1 MAVGCDII
9 DAKISTAA
17 LQAEAVAAAK
27 KADVVVLAIGI
38 AQCGCMGITD
48 TYMGGK
54 TTNSHGCATSVVP
67 PYKPWGNCWNHAEV
81 EAGEYVG
88 AEAHDKILID
98 LPPVQRAFASAI
110 FAVGKPVVLLILNGG
125 SVDIGPELKQ
135 AEAAIDAFC
144 ERTSVMSRCIAA
156 LTFAGRHDRPRP
168 RGRRHHREHPVWTR
182 SGRQSLRPHAVH
194 HLSGELRV

>member
-1 MAVGCDII
+1 
-9 DAKISTAA
+9 
-17 LQAEAVAAAK
+17 
-27 KADVVVLAIGI
+27 
-38 AQCGCMGITD
+38 
-48 TYMGGK
+48 MGGK
-54 TTNSHGCATSVVP
+54 TTNAHGCATSVVP

-144 ERTSVMSRCIAA
+144 ERTGTSAMPRPDRCFAA
-156 LTFAGRHDRPRP
+156 LTFAGHDRPRP
-168 RGRRHHREHPVWTR
+168 GGRRHHREHAVWTGTR
-182 SGRQSLRPHAVH
+182 RQSLRPHAVH